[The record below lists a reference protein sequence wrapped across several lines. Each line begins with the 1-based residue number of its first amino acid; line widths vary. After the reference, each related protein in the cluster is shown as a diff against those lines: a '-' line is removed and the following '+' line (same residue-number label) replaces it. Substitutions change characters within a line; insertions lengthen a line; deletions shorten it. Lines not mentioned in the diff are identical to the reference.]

1 VLILISMPP
10 CVKGGNSPVSLEK
23 AGHKRRSEKLG
34 ADVALASMAPGWQ
47 IAGEEKLV
55 VSDAVAPVLAA
66 DDFTGPL
73 RGARLVNCAARAAG
87 VSSPACSR
95 TAVVFLASP

>member
-1 VLILISMPP
+1 MPP